1 LCPLA
6 GHRATGD
13 RADVRAEMIHPILQ
27 LVAYGELTVCW
38 IAWAASFLQRYRNA
52 AGQEDIAK
60 APSAQWGILLDV
72 VGFVCIWV
80 HVRPAG
86 FEKSLP
92 ELVASML
99 VGPPSVALSWW
110 ATRHLGRQWRY
121 LAALHAHHELVQTGP
136 YAWIRHPM
144 YVSMFG
150 MLLSSG
156 AAYTWW
162 PMLVAGVSFFMIG
175 TEVRVEAED
184 RLLET
189 YFQDEF
195 IEYRS
200 RVRAYIPF
208 IR

>member
-1 LCPLA
+1 
-6 GHRATGD
+6 
-13 RADVRAEMIHPILQ
+13 
-27 LVAYGELTVCW
+27 
-38 IAWAASFLQRYRNA
+38 
-52 AGQEDIAK
+52 
-60 APSAQWGILLDV
+60 
-72 VGFVCIWV
+72 
-80 HVRPAG
+80 
-86 FEKSLP
+86 
-92 ELVASML
+92 

-110 ATRHLGRQWRY
+110 ATRHLGRHWRY
-121 LAALHAHHELVQTGP
+121 LATLSANHELVTTGP

-150 MLLSSG
+150 MLLASG

-175 TEVRVEAED
+175 TEIRVEAED

-195 IEYRS
+195 LEYRS

>member
-1 LCPLA
+1 MS
-6 GHRATGD
+6 GQK
-13 RADVRAEMIHPILQ
+13 MIHPILQ

-38 IAWAASFLQRYRNA
+38 IAWAASFVQRYRRS
-52 AGQEDIAK
+52 AGQEEIAK
-60 APSAQWGILLDV
+60 APSAQLGILLDV

-92 ELVASML
+92 ELLASML
-99 VGPPSVALSWW
+99 LGPPAVALSWW
-110 ATRHLGRQWRY
+110 ATRHLGKHWRY
-121 LAALHAHHELVQTGP
+121 QAVLNANHELVTTGP

-150 MLLSSG
+150 MLLASG

-195 IEYRS
+195 LEYRS

>member
-1 LCPLA
+1 
-6 GHRATGD
+6 
-13 RADVRAEMIHPILQ
+13 
-27 LVAYGELTVCW
+27 
-38 IAWAASFLQRYRNA
+38 
-52 AGQEDIAK
+52 
-60 APSAQWGILLDV
+60 
-72 VGFVCIWV
+72 
-80 HVRPAG
+80 
-86 FEKSLP
+86 
-92 ELVASML
+92 
-99 VGPPSVALSWW
+99 
-110 ATRHLGRQWRY
+110 
-121 LAALHAHHELVQTGP
+121 
-136 YAWIRHPM
+136 
-144 YVSMFG
+144 VSMFG

>member
-1 LCPLA
+1 M
-6 GHRATGD
+6 T
-13 RADVRAEMIHPILQ
+13 HPILQ

-38 IAWAASFLQRYRNA
+38 IAWSASFLQRYRNS
-52 AGQEDIAK
+52 AGQEDIAN

-80 HVRPAG
+80 HMRPAG
-86 FEKSLP
+86 FEKSVP

-121 LAALHAHHELVQTGP
+121 LAALHANHELVQTGP

-144 YVSMFG
+144 YISMFG
-150 MLLSSG
+150 MLLASG
-156 AAYTWW
+156 TAYSWW
-162 PMLVAGVSFFMIG
+162 PMLVAGGSCFMIG
-175 TEVRVEAED
+175 TEIRVEAED
-184 RLLET
+184 KLLET

-195 IEYRS
+195 IEYRA

-208 IR
+208 LR